1 MASIRQARHIEGK
14 LTSVAQRTEV
24 QLRRSGSQ
32 TSVTYIHGNKRE
44 PTLPKISSMREM
56 QVPDYPTSFQA
67 DGVTTRCGF
76 SWDDAAV
83 KCGVQC
89 KWNADCPH
97 GTWVTDATDGESWM
111 DPVTEKMGMCFA
123 DMEAAFT
130 YEGAYDI
137 NALIAGRQATGLA
150 AFKPRAGAGS
160 GDRQPA

>member
-32 TSVTYIHGNKRE
+32 TAVTYIHGNKRE

-76 SWDDAAV
+76 D
-83 KCGVQC
+83 
-89 KWNADCPH
+89 
-97 GTWVTDATDGESWM
+97 
-111 DPVTEKMGMCFA
+111 
-123 DMEAAFT
+123 
-130 YEGAYDI
+130 
-137 NALIAGRQATGLA
+137 
-150 AFKPRAGAGS
+150 
-160 GDRQPA
+160 